1 MRACA
6 AMLTQHTI
14 EETDEERMSTEENP
28 NEEDVKPVKRSVLKR
43 ARSLLDYWQVGLKLL
58 ELVSYYIPINNYCN
72 KSNKNKH
79 ALSMSVYHQL
89 LKPSVSKNN
98 NHTITQGL

>member
-28 NEEDVKPVKRSVLKR
+28 NEEDVKPVKRSVLKT
-43 ARSLLDYWQVGLKLL
+43 ARSLLDYWQVGLKLV
-58 ELVSYYIPINNYCN
+58 ELVSYYILYSTNNNTLFQC
-72 KSNKNKH
+72 
-79 ALSMSVYHQL
+79 HQL

-98 NHTITQGL
+98 NYTIKQGL